1 MKQRGFSSVLLIAII
16 VLLAGMTRYALQF
29 VGGAEG
35 AAALQL
41 QTARAQRAAEAGV
54 EWQRYQLR
62 TAAVAGGGCALS
74 TNFSIPSVSGNF
86 PVTVTCN
93 RTPNAGFTHSE
104 AGVPVYTYSFTATA
118 CWPAGAGGRCPNPA
132 AVLPSDYVERAVT
145 AQAACVAGPPISCT
159 W

>member
-16 VLLAGMTRYALQF
+16 VLLAGMTRFALQF

-41 QTARAQRAAEAGV
+41 QAARAQRAAEAGI

-62 TAAVAGGGCALS
+62 NFAPGGCAPA
-74 TNFSIPSVSGNF
+74 TNFGIPSVSGNF
-86 PVTVTCN
+86 PVTVTCS
-93 RTPNAGFTHSE
+93 RTPNAGVIHQE
-104 AGVPVYTYSFTATA
+104 NGVSVYTYSFTATA

-145 AQAACVAGPPISCT
+145 AQAACVAGPICT